1 MHSMSSWI
9 IIGSWCIVV
18 RTLCSWNVLLYSRI
32 YVHIMLGRDVRW
44 YNWVISVH
52 SVSEGIIII
61 SWCIVLHALCERV
74 KLICSR
80 IYMQI
85 MLGRDIRWYYWIV

>member
-32 YVHIMLGRDVRW
+32 YVHIMLGRDLCWCDWIVLVQEVYER
-44 YNWVISVH
+44 
-52 SVSEGIIII
+52 IIII
-61 SWCIVLHALCERV
+61 SRCIVLHTLCERV
-74 KLICSR
+74 LR
-80 IYMQI
+80 P
-85 MLGRDIRWYYWIV
+85 

>member
-32 YVHIMLGRDVRW
+32 YVHIMLGRDV
-44 YNWVISVH
+44 
-52 SVSEGIIII
+52 
-61 SWCIVLHALCERV
+61 L
-74 KLICSR
+74 
-80 IYMQI
+80 
-85 MLGRDIRWYYWIV
+85 